1 MTTTTWPA
9 NGEIKSDHPK
19 RRKFSSEYKLKIL
32 AETDACA
39 SPSLVAAVL
48 RREGLYASHLS
59 IWRKQRTAGT
69 LSALTPAKPG
79 PKPRQ
84 PNPLADRVHELEKAN
99 RSLERRLKRAEWLL
113 EVAKKAS
120 ELMEKMTLAHQL
132 PIEDSE

>member
-59 IWRKQRTAGT
+59 IWRKPHG
-69 LSALTPAKPG
+69 G
-79 PKPRQ
+79 
-84 PNPLADRVHELEKAN
+84 H
-99 RSLERRLKRAEWLL
+99 LERSDARQTRP
-113 EVAKKAS
+113 KAPPAQS
-120 ELMEKMTLAHQL
+120 FGRPGA
-132 PIEDSE
+132 